1 MFLFRQEAEVL
12 ETSVAVRRPK
22 RWDNPLDPTL
32 SDSDVEWLLAQPPL
46 CDLDSSRFPK
56 STPLTDIIRNDCRLV
71 RYDHGDLIVRE
82 GDYGGS
88 AYLVLQGNVRVF
100 VTRLDESLLGRRDTP
115 KQPWWRSLMATL
127 TARGIAEVR
136 QDPQV
141 NSGGSVAVRHPDGQ
155 THVFLQDIDRLFATH
170 QTNLLGKGEIFGELS
185 AINRS
190 PRPFSVVADG
200 PVALL
205 EMRWQGL
212 RLLRRDPTFR
222 EQLEN
227 LYRRTSLLSHLREVT
242 LFRFLP
248 EDLLAE
254 VAAQIR
260 FQSYGDLE
268 WYSEFEETQQL
279 DVQQRIGKESLI
291 AEEGSSAEHLI
302 LIRSGFARLS
312 ERQGAGHRTIAYL
325 GRGQQFGLDEI
336 VHNWKAI
343 QESPFLPY
351 QRSLRAIGYVDI
363 LRLPWKVLHEKVFPH
378 VRSEELTSNIQQPRY
393 EPGRPVLDMPV
404 LDFSGRSDEEPLDTS
419 VVEFLVDERLING
432 KQTMI
437 IDTLRCTRC
446 DDCVRACASFHDGN
460 PRFIRQGPQH
470 GQWLFP
476 HACMHCSDPVCM
488 IGCPTGAIARDTIHG
503 IVSINPDTCI
513 GCKTCAES
521 CPYDNITMVEIRN
534 ESGQKFVD
542 QANQLPILQAT
553 KCDLCHSHAGGPACQ
568 KACPQDALIRIDMA
582 DIPNL
587 QKWFKRHAA

>member
-1 MFLFRQEAEVL
+1 
-12 ETSVAVRRPK
+12 
-22 RWDNPLDPTL
+22 
-32 SDSDVEWLLAQPPL
+32 
-46 CDLDSSRFPK
+46 
-56 STPLTDIIRNDCRLV
+56 
-71 RYDHGDLIVRE
+71 
-82 GDYGGS
+82 
-88 AYLVLQGNVRVF
+88 
-100 VTRLDESLLGRRDTP
+100 
-115 KQPWWRSLMATL
+115 
-127 TARGIAEVR
+127 
-136 QDPQV
+136 
-141 NSGGSVAVRHPDGQ
+141 
-155 THVFLQDIDRLFATH
+155 
-170 QTNLLGKGEIFGELS
+170 
-185 AINRS
+185 
-190 PRPFSVVADG
+190 
-200 PVALL
+200 
-205 EMRWQGL
+205 
-212 RLLRRDPTFR
+212 
-222 EQLEN
+222 
-227 LYRRTSLLSHLREVT
+227 
-242 LFRFLP
+242 
-248 EDLLAE
+248 
-254 VAAQIR
+254 
-260 FQSYGDLE
+260 
-268 WYSEFEETQQL
+268 
-279 DVQQRIGKESLI
+279 
-291 AEEGSSAEHLI
+291 
-302 LIRSGFARLS
+302 
-312 ERQGAGHRTIAYL
+312 
-325 GRGQQFGLDEI
+325 
-336 VHNWKAI
+336 
-343 QESPFLPY
+343 
-351 QRSLRAIGYVDI
+351 
-363 LRLPWKVLHEKVFPH
+363 
-378 VRSEELTSNIQQPRY
+378 
-393 EPGRPVLDMPV
+393 MPV

>member
-1 MFLFRQEAEVL
+1 M
-12 ETSVAVRRPK
+12 ETSIAVRRPK
-22 RWDNPLDPTL
+22 RWDNPLDPTI

-46 CDLDSSRFPK
+46 CDLDASRFPK
-56 STPLTDIIRNDCRLV
+56 STPLADIIRNDCRLV

-88 AYLVLQGNVRVF
+88 AYLVLQGSVRVF

-127 TARGIAEVR
+127 ITRGIAEVR
-136 QDPQV
+136 KTPLV
-141 NSGGSVAVRHPDGQ
+141 NSGASVAVRHPDGQ

-170 QTNLLGKGEIFGELS
+170 QTNLLGKSEIFGELS

-222 EQLEN
+222 QQLEN
-227 LYRRTSLLSHLREVT
+227 LYRRTSLLSHLREVS

-248 EDLLAE
+248 EDLLGE

-279 DVQQRIGKESLI
+279 DVQQRIGKEALI
-291 AEEGSSAEHLI
+291 AEEGGSAEHLI

-336 VHNWKAI
+336 VHNWKAS
-343 QESPFLPY
+343 EGSPFLPY
-351 QRSLRAIGYVDI
+351 QRSLRAIGYVDV
-363 LRLPWKVLHEKVFPH
+363 LRLPWKILHEKVFPH
-378 VRSEELTSNIQQPRY
+378 VRRDELTSNIQQPRY
-393 EPGRPVLDMPV
+393 EPGRPVLDLPV
-404 LDFSGRSDEEPLDTS
+404 LNISGGSDAEPIDTS

-534 ESGQKFVD
+534 ESGQKLVD
-542 QANQLPILQAT
+542 QATELPILQAT
-553 KCDLCHSHAGGPACQ
+553 KCDLCHGHAGGPACQ